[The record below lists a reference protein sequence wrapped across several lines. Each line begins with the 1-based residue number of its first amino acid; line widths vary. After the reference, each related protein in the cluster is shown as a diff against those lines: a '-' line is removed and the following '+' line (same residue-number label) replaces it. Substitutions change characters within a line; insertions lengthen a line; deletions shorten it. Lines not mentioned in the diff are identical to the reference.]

1 LKEYNISLHFARF
14 IQPIAV
20 GFMVYAALKI
30 ALRVIK
36 TKTAFFLML
45 LSAMLSYWAGS
56 PWLFP
61 LILLA
66 SGGISAFKFKKQEKE
81 EKEKIQMRWRS
92 LFLYLGIF
100 AFAAIFGNA
109 TNSVAILLF
118 ENFYRNGSLIF
129 GGGQVLIPVLF
140 TEFVEF
146 KKYLTAEE
154 FLSGYGVAQA
164 LPGPSFAFVAF
175 IGALSMMKRSSLAN
189 PFLSGSIGGLISS
202 FGVFL
207 PGALLI
213 FFVIKFWEQLKRY
226 RPVRA
231 SLEGINAASSG
242 MVVAGSLLLF
252 QSLPFSYLNSAI
264 VVLTFFILQFT
275 KIPAPFLI
283 LIGLGLGIIL
293 EF

>member
-1 LKEYNISLHFARF
+1 
-14 IQPIAV
+14 
-20 GFMVYAALKI
+20 M
-30 ALRVIK
+30 
-36 TKTAFFLML
+36 
-45 LSAMLSYWAGS
+45 
-56 PWLFP
+56 
-61 LILLA
+61 
-66 SGGISAFKFKKQEKE
+66 
-81 EKEKIQMRWRS
+81 
-92 LFLYLGIF
+92 GIF

-154 FLSGYGVAQA
+154 FLSGYAVAQA

-175 IGALSMMKRSSLAN
+175 IGSVSMMKRSTLLN
-189 PFLSGSIGGLISS
+189 PFLSGSIGGLVSS

-242 MVVAGSLLLF
+242 MVVAGSILLF

-264 VVLTFFILQFT
+264 VVLTFLILQFT

-283 LIGLGLGIIL
+283 LLGLGLGIVL